1 MEVPNPDVKG
11 RREIL
16 GLYLAKIK
24 HDDSVDLESIAS
36 RTTGFSGADLQV
48 GGMNRCCWKLDI
60 VAPLVID
67 LPCANYTPLLNVP
80 VTSNLLIESLLYMG

>member
-48 GGMNRCCWKLDI
+48 GERAQMGHCWKLDV
-60 VAPLVID
+60 VAPLLRD
-67 LPCANYTPLLNVP
+67 LPCANSTSVEKSP
-80 VTSNLLIESLLYMG
+80 VFKRAS